1 MSPITACSA
10 AVVLLL
16 LTAGCIAGTD
26 EPVTQPT
33 SELVA
38 SSAPEVSAPTE
49 QQDFPDVVDAALEPR
64 RDGWRL
70 SATISSPYD
79 TPERYADAFRAR
91 TEDGEVLGIREL
103 LHDHA
108 GEQPFT
114 RSLEDLVIPD
124 GVDRIVIEGRDL
136 ANGWGGT
143 TVTLDVPPG

>member
-1 MSPITACSA
+1 M
-10 AVVLLL
+10 
-16 LTAGCIAGTD
+16 
-26 EPVTQPT
+26 
-33 SELVA
+33 
-38 SSAPEVSAPTE
+38 
-49 QQDFPDVVDAALEPR
+49 
-64 RDGWRL
+64 
-70 SATISSPYD
+70 
-79 TPERYADAFRAR
+79 
-91 TEDGEVLGIREL
+91 LGIREL